1 MKTVTVE
8 VQADHLQSLA
18 RVRQPLTAISE
29 LIWNGLDADA
39 DEVHVV
45 FRKNDLEGLT
55 GVIVRDDGNGLPYEE
70 AESAFQ
76 KLGGS
81 WKRTAQRTRKK
92 GRILHGQLGKGR
104 FKVFAIGTSVIWST
118 RYGANSHFSEYEIS
132 GSSSNIGT
140 FNISDPKEA
149 NLSKSGTEVDIALA
163 KNFPSLMGEDA
174 LHEIAEEFALYLL
187 QYPDVKLV
195 YDGERIDPTAL
206 FRNTATYELGIV
218 EFPTG
223 GSTTASLTVI
233 EWNRSTDRAL
243 FLCDDSGVA
252 LHRVAAGIQAPR
264 FDFTAYLKSPLVR
277 QLDASGSLVLEEI
290 DPELNTLI
298 EAARTK
304 LREHFRKR
312 AAEESVD
319 VVESWKSERIYP
331 YEGDLRTSSKLRS
344 DRSLMLL
351 P

>member
-1 MKTVTVE
+1 
-8 VQADHLQSLA
+8 
-18 RVRQPLTAISE
+18 
-29 LIWNGLDADA
+29 
-39 DEVHVV
+39 
-45 FRKNDLEGLT
+45 
-55 GVIVRDDGNGLPYEE
+55 
-70 AESAFQ
+70 
-76 KLGGS
+76 
-81 WKRTAQRTRKK
+81 
-92 GRILHGQLGKGR
+92 
-104 FKVFAIGTSVIWST
+104 
-118 RYGANSHFSEYEIS
+118 
-132 GSSSNIGT
+132 
-140 FNISDPKEA
+140 
-149 NLSKSGTEVDIALA
+149 
-163 KNFPSLMGEDA
+163 
-174 LHEIAEEFALYLL
+174 
-187 QYPDVKLV
+187 
-195 YDGERIDPTAL
+195 
-206 FRNTATYELGIV
+206 LGIV